1 MLHTLISKS
10 SNAKP
15 FLLYAS
21 SFLPGAKELANASM
35 PLSYACQF
43 GMLFDIMI
51 ISLFDDSYSAL
62 YSSYAKKR
70 LNCVLT
76 LLISRLLRLWAKVLL
91 TILSNTFATRAT
103 SRGSENKAHF
113 LEYSIFESSNDPW
126 GNVDTGPARD
136 LGLSALGWRT
146 CLAALVKLFR

>member
-51 ISLFDDSYSAL
+51 RSLFDDSYSAL

-76 LLISRLLRLWAKVLL
+76 LLISRLLRLTYGLRCSL
-91 TILSNTFATRAT
+91 PFCRTLSPP
-103 SRGSENKAHF
+103 EQ
-113 LEYSIFESSNDPW
+113 L
-126 GNVDTGPARD
+126 
-136 LGLSALGWRT
+136 
-146 CLAALVKLFR
+146 LAALRLKHTSSNTRSLRARMIHGSMSILDQREVSAFPRLAGGHVWQHS